1 MEELEASAAFLF
13 LCGQVSVKGGGRL
26 FSWKL
31 LRISMN
37 RTKTWGIMEVFL
49 NFNLALNYD
58 DEIPP
63 IKRFLGFYCL

>member
-37 RTKTWGIMEVFL
+37 RTKTW
-49 NFNLALNYD
+49 
-58 DEIPP
+58 
-63 IKRFLGFYCL
+63 